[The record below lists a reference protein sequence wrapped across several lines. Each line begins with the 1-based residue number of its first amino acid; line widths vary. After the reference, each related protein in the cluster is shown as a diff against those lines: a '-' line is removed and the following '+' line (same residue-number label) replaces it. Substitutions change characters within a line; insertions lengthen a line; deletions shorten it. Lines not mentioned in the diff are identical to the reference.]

1 METNHDS
8 SQVFWISSVDEKG
21 ENVASSSSS
30 KNILLLSLSTF
41 VKSDLSYNTFS
52 FQNEFFDEKYIYQLE
67 PVPLMLIKKL
77 AQKNEKLDEIILLC
91 TKDVLRKVSKNLNG
105 MVVKIR
111 RDESEDVSPF
121 EFFKHRVKESSFKY
135 GYTPVF
141 KKIEIGTSDNNPD
154 KEDDKDQ
161 NIRHAIKDILQEL
174 RSNMTP
180 GTKLH
185 MDIHGGFRDQQ
196 DILTT
201 VVSLLRYD
209 EVNAGN
215 SCFLSPEN
223 VYTIEFNDGKGVIRQ
238 SGDTLRIQSFASGIN
253 EVINYARTGS
263 LSSYRDGLNKEEQ
276 YLLDAM
282 NDLAESIQLMNI
294 QEFENN
300 ADKLKTILNSLVGC
314 SSSSYISMFL
324 ENIKS
329 SYQALIK
336 DGRTVVDEIEWCMNK
351 GFYQQALT
359 LIESKMPIYYHNKKM
374 MIFSEQCLDFLNR
387 NSNIK
392 QMKGKYTRKNF
403 SDSGMRDNILRD
415 LFNYFIPN
423 MIFKKVN
430 KMVNNS
436 SLKDIQ
442 NSNKRKLETYSKFID
457 LPDHK
462 KIISNNKLTYAE
474 NFYLSIDKKLFMIFV
489 YHCYFKELRNKSVH
503 VNEDSAFPSTD
514 YLFKKV
520 KDYCSLVRGY
530 KGAGAKLKSE
540 EEDSS
545 NCFLS

>member
-1 METNHDS
+1 METNNDS
-8 SQVFWISSVDEKG
+8 SQVFWISSVDDKG
-21 ENVASSSSS
+21 ENVASSSS

-41 VKSDLSYNTFS
+41 VKQDLSYNTFS

-121 EFFKHRVKESSFKY
+121 EFFKHRVKESSSKY

-174 RSNMTP
+174 RSNMKP
-180 GTKLH
+180 VTKLH

-223 VYTIEFNDGKGVIRQ
+223 VYTVEFNDGKGVIRQ

-263 LSSYRDGLNKEEQ
+263 LSSYREGLNKEEQ
-276 YLLDAM
+276 DLLDAM

-294 QEFENN
+294 QEFEKN
-300 ADKLKTILNSLVGC
+300 ADKLKTILNSLEGR

-329 SYQALIK
+329 SYQDLIK

-392 QMKGKYTRKNF
+392 QMKGTYTRKNL
-403 SDSGMRDNILRD
+403 SDLGMRDIILLD
-415 LFNYFIPN
+415 LFNNFIPK

-430 KMVNNS
+430 KVIIKMVNNS
-436 SLKDIQ
+436 SQKDIQ

-462 KIISNNKLTYAE
+462 KIISNNTLTYFFKDADKNINVE
-474 NFYLSIDKKLFMIFV
+474 FYLSIA
-489 YHCYFKELRNKSVH
+489 YTC
-503 VNEDSAFPSTD
+503 P
-514 YLFKKV
+514 
-520 KDYCSLVRGY
+520 
-530 KGAGAKLKSE
+530 
-540 EEDSS
+540 
-545 NCFLS
+545 